1 MTDPVSFVSA
11 SPRFKLPFLFSGQ
24 AQKEF
29 FVNEAHALADML
41 LHPAIEGEAA
51 TPPVNPADGD
61 CWLVAP
67 AATAAWAGQ
76 DGKLAC
82 FQAGA
87 WVFATP
93 RNGMSMLDLSN
104 GQMRRYVDGWQA
116 AAQVTAPN
124 GGTVQDAEARTAITG
139 LIAALVAAGILP
151 SA

>member
-1 MTDPVSFVSA
+1 M
-11 SPRFKLPFLFSGQ
+11 LSGQ

-41 LHPAIEGEAA
+41 LHPAIAGEA
-51 TPPVNPADGD
+51 TVPPSNPADGD
-61 CWLVAP
+61 CWLISP

-87 WVFATP
+87 WLFAAP
-93 RNGMSMLDLSN
+93 RNGMSVLDLSN
-104 GQMRRYVDGWQA
+104 GQVRRYVDGWQA
-116 AAQVTAPN
+116 AVAVAPPG
-124 GGTVQDAEARTAITG
+124 GGTVVDTQAREAIVE
-139 LIAALVAAGILP
+139 LIAALVSAGILP